1 MPNASLLSF
10 LKQSFTNR
18 KLPGFK
24 NFESLAFDTYVS
36 KKLYLAA
43 VVMTD
48 ILTHF
53 KKKKKPQ

>member
-1 MPNASLLSF
+1 MLLLSF

-24 NFESLAFDTYVS
+24 NFESLAFDTYES
-36 KKLYLAA
+36 KKQYLAA